1 MSLGCEI
8 STAELL
14 ADANNVGAGAI
25 ECVSWDSTGFY
36 SRTPPGLVESAACKK
51 TQTLLRMLSIP
62 ADNAACEIVMVRGG
76 FKQKRVVKVSTGE
89 ISFPRFGASSSIVT
103 HHSSPTKLIQQ
114 MSQIHKVIVS
124 KFEDPSK
131 EHPQCFLQS
140 DGRVPPGPMQN

>member
-62 ADNAACEIVMVRGG
+62 ADNAACEIVMVE
-76 FKQKRVVKVSTGE
+76 FTL
-89 ISFPRFGASSSIVT
+89 SIPMNVF
-103 HHSSPTKLIQQ
+103 
-114 MSQIHKVIVS
+114 S
-124 KFEDPSK
+124 KIYLLSRP
-131 EHPQCFLQS
+131 HRNVLQS
-140 DGRVPPGPMQN
+140 NKSVSSRFQRAK